1 MSTTRITSVHFKKYK
16 AFANFSISLQDFNVL
31 VGPNN
36 AGKSTIIGVF
46 RILAEGIRR
55 ARSRKAEQLSA
66 NGIRRWGHRFNIADL
81 PISSENIFH
90 DYEDSEPAEVTF
102 KLSNGNKLIL
112 HFPEQGVCF
121 LLPDATGGKV
131 DTPTLFKQK
140 FDISVGFVPIL
151 GPVEQNEPLYQE
163 EAARRALMTNGASRN
178 FRNIWQHYPEG
189 FDRFRSLIHS
199 TWPGMDIERPEIQ
212 QGNTPQ
218 ARVLKMFC
226 PEERF
231 PREICWAGY
240 GFQVWCQ
247 MLTHIVKSAG
257 TDLLV
262 IDEPDIYLHADL
274 QRQLVALLRDL
285 GPDILIATHSTEI
298 ISETEPSSLLTIN
311 KKKRSAARV
320 KDVSQIKR
328 VFFIL
333 GSNLN
338 PTLTQITKT
347 RRVIFVEGLDFD
359 ILSRFA
365 RILMFDRL
373 ANRTDFA
380 LVKLE
385 GFNPKRMEDLAA
397 GIELTI
403 GSKMIRAV
411 VLDRDYRSN
420 EEIHQISSDLKKHA
434 SLIFIHNCKEV
445 ENYLLNT
452 TVLNRAISSRLSERV
467 RRTGC
472 ELPEIPNVV
481 ALLDEITNGLKSE
494 VLSQFVARH
503 LENAKKI
510 HANLDPATITQKVIE
525 DFEGTWADPARR
537 LTIVPGK
544 EVLAR
549 LNTQLQKRVSISISD
564 VQVASNF
571 QLVDIPNDLRD
582 LIEALEEFRK
592 TAVDGESESV

>member
-1 MSTTRITSVHFKKYK
+1 MSSTRITSVHFKRYK

-46 RILAEGIRR
+46 RILAEGLRR

-102 KLSNGNKLIL
+102 RLSNGNKLIL
-112 HFPEQGVCF
+112 HFPEQGACF

-131 DTPTLFKQK
+131 DSPAIFKQK

-189 FDRFRSLIHS
+189 FDRFRSLIQS
-199 TWPGMDIERPEIQ
+199 TWPGMDIELPEIQ
-212 QGNTPQ
+212 QGSTPQ

-328 VFFIL
+328 VFFAL

-359 ILSRFA
+359 ILARFA
-365 RILMFDRL
+365 RTMLFDRL

-380 LVKLE
+380 LVKLD
-385 GFNPKRMEDLAA
+385 GFNPKRMEDLAT

-403 GSKMIRAV
+403 GSKMTRAV

-420 EEIHQISSDLKKHA
+420 EEVLQITHELKKHA
-434 SLIFIHNCKEV
+434 QLTYIHKCKEI
-445 ENYLLNT
+445 ENYLLNPIALT
-452 TVLNRAISSRLSERV
+452 KAISAKLNERV

-472 ELPEIPNVV
+472 ELPECPNVPT
-481 ALLDEITNGLKSE
+481 LLDEITSGLKNE

-503 LENAKKI
+503 LDMAKKTDPG
-510 HANLDPATITQKVIE
+510 LDPATVTHRVIQ
-525 DFEGTWADPARR
+525 DFEAAWIDPAQR

-549 LNTQLQKRVSISISD
+549 LNTQLQKSVSVSISD
-564 VQVASNF
+564 VQVASHF
-571 QLVDIPNDLRD
+571 LVEDIPDDLKN
-582 LIEALEEFRK
+582 LIEALEDFRK
-592 TAVDGESESV
+592 AAVEEVSVG

>member
-1 MSTTRITSVHFKKYK
+1 MSPTRITSVHFKRYK

-46 RILAEGIRR
+46 RILAEGLRR
-55 ARSRKAEQLSA
+55 ARSRKAEQVLA
-66 NGIRRWGHRFNIADL
+66 NGIRRWGHRFNIVDL
-81 PISSENIFH
+81 PISAENIFH
-90 DYEDSEPAEVTF
+90 DYDESEPAEVTF
-102 KLSNGNKLIL
+102 RLSNGNKLIL
-112 HFPEQGVCF
+112 HFPEQGSCF
-121 LLPDATGGKV
+121 LLPDSEGGKV
-131 DTPTLFKQK
+131 DSPAIFKQK

-151 GPVEQNEPLYQE
+151 GPVEQNELLYQE

-189 FDRFRSLIHS
+189 FDRFRSLIQS

-218 ARVLKMFC
+218 TRVLKMFC
-226 PEERF
+226 PENRF

-257 TDLLV
+257 ADLLV

-328 VFFIL
+328 VFFTL

-359 ILSRFA
+359 ILARFA
-365 RILMFDRL
+365 RTMLFDRL

-380 LVKLE
+380 LVKLD

-397 GIELTI
+397 GIELTV
-403 GSKMIRAV
+403 GSKMTRAV
-411 VLDRDYRSN
+411 VLDRDYRSK
-420 EEIHQISSDLKKHA
+420 EDVQQITSELKKHA
-434 SLIFIHNCKEV
+434 TLIYIHKCKEI
-445 ENYLLNT
+445 ENYLLNPQ
-452 TVLNRAISSRLSERV
+452 VLTRAVMSRLNERV

-472 ELPEIPNVV
+472 ALPLCPDVA
-481 ALLDEITNGLKSE
+481 ALLDEITAELKSE
-494 VLSQFVARH
+494 VLSQIVARH
-503 LENAKKI
+503 LDMAKKN
-510 HANLDPATITQKVIE
+510 HANLDAATVTHKAIE
-525 DFEGTWADPARR
+525 DFEEVWKHPASR

-549 LNTQLQKRVSISISD
+549 LNTRLQTSVSISVSD
-564 VQVASNF
+564 VQVASHF
-571 QLVDIPNDLRD
+571 LADDIPEDLRN
-582 LIEALEEFRK
+582 LINALEAFRT
-592 TAVDGESESV
+592 TAVDGD

>member
-1 MSTTRITSVHFKKYK
+1 M
-16 AFANFSISLQDFNVL
+16 
-31 VGPNN
+31 
-36 AGKSTIIGVF
+36 
-46 RILAEGIRR
+46 
-55 ARSRKAEQLSA
+55 
-66 NGIRRWGHRFNIADL
+66 RRWGHRFNIVDL

-90 DYEDSEPAEVTF
+90 DYDDSEPAEVTF

-112 HFPEQGVCF
+112 HFPAQGSCF

-131 DTPTLFKQK
+131 DSPTSFKK
-140 FDISVGFVPIL
+140 YFDISVGFVPIL

-163 EAARRALMTNGASRN
+163 DAARRALMTNGASRN

-189 FDRFRSLIHS
+189 FDRFRSLIQS

-212 QGNTPQ
+212 QGSTPQ
-218 ARVLKMFC
+218 VRVLKMFC

-320 KDVSQIKR
+320 KDVSQVKR
-328 VFFIL
+328 VFFTL

-365 RILMFDRL
+365 RTMMFDRL

-380 LVKLE
+380 LVKLD

-403 GSKMIRAV
+403 GSKMTRAV
-411 VLDRDYRSN
+411 VLDRDYRSS
-420 EEIHQISSDLKKHA
+420 EEVHQITNELKKHA
-434 SLIFIHNCKEV
+434 SLIYIHKCKEI
-445 ENYLLNT
+445 ENYLLNPVALT
-452 TVLNRAISSRLSERV
+452 KAISSKLNERV

-472 ELPEIPNVV
+472 DLPECPNVPV
-481 ALLDEITNGLKSE
+481 LLEEITEGLKSE
-494 VLSQFVARH
+494 VLSQFIARH
-503 LENAKKI
+503 LDMAKKA
-510 HANLDPATITQKVIE
+510 HTSLDPATVTNKVIQ
-525 DFEGTWADPARR
+525 DFEAAWVNPSVR

-544 EVLAR
+544 EVLAQ
-549 LNTQLQKRVSISISD
+549 LNTRLQKSVSISISD
-564 VQVASNF
+564 VQVASHF
-571 QLVDIPNDLRD
+571 VVDDIPHDLRD

-592 TAVDGESESV
+592 AAVDGDPEG

>member
-1 MSTTRITSVHFKKYK
+1 MSTTRITSVHFKRYK
-16 AFANFSISLQDFNVL
+16 AFANFKISLQDFNVL

-46 RILAEGIRR
+46 RILAEGLRR
-55 ARSRKAEQLSA
+55 ARSRKAELVQA

-90 DYEDSEPAEVTF
+90 DYDESEPAEVTF
-102 KLSNGNKLIL
+102 RLSNGNKLIL
-112 HFPEQGVCF
+112 HFPEPGSCF
-121 LLPDATGGKV
+121 LLPDSEGGKV
-131 DTPTLFKQK
+131 DSPATFKQK

-151 GPVEQNEPLYQE
+151 GPVEQHELLYQE
-163 EAARRALMTNGASRN
+163 EAARRALMTSGASRN
-178 FRNIWQHYPEG
+178 FRNIWQHYPEE
-189 FDRFRSLIHS
+189 FDRFRSLIQS

-218 ARVLKMFC
+218 TRVLKMFC

-257 TDLLV
+257 ADLLV

-311 KKKRSAARV
+311 KKKRSASRV

-328 VFFIL
+328 VFFAL

-359 ILSRFA
+359 ILARFA
-365 RILMFDRL
+365 RTMLFDRL

-380 LVKLE
+380 LVKLD

-397 GIELTI
+397 GIELTV
-403 GSKMIRAV
+403 GSKMARAV
-411 VLDRDYRSN
+411 VLDRDYRSK
-420 EEIHQISSDLKKHA
+420 EDIQQITSELKKHA
-434 SLIFIHNCKEV
+434 TLIYIHKCKEI
-445 ENYLLNT
+445 ENYLLSPY
-452 TVLNRAISSRLSERV
+452 VLTKAVKSRLTERV
-467 RRTGC
+467 RRTGG
-472 ELPEIPNVV
+472 ELPSCPDV
-481 ALLDEITNGLKSE
+481 AFLLEEITAELKSE
-494 VLSQFVARH
+494 VLSQIVARH
-503 LENAKKI
+503 LDMAKRN
-510 HANLDPATITQKVIE
+510 HPNLDAATVTHKVIE
-525 DFEGTWADPARR
+525 DFEEIWKHPTSR

-549 LNTQLQKRVSISISD
+549 LNTRLQECVSISISD
-564 VQVASNF
+564 VQVASHF
-571 QLVDIPNDLRD
+571 LADDIPEDLRN
-582 LIEALEEFRK
+582 LINALEVFRS
-592 TAVDGESESV
+592 TAIDGD

>member
-1 MSTTRITSVHFKKYK
+1 MSLTRITSVHFKRYK
-16 AFANFSISLQDFNVL
+16 AFSNFSISLQDFNVL

-46 RILAEGIRR
+46 KILAEGLRR
-55 ARSRKAEQLSA
+55 ARSRKAEQVVA

-90 DYEDSEPAEVTF
+90 DYDDSEPAEVTF
-102 KLSNGNKLIL
+102 RLSNGNKLIL
-112 HFPEQGVCF
+112 HFPEQGSCF
-121 LLPDATGGKV
+121 LLPDSEGGKV
-131 DTPTLFKQK
+131 DSPSTFKQK
-140 FDISVGFVPIL
+140 FDVSVGFVPIL
-151 GPVEQNEPLYQE
+151 GPVEQHELLYQE
-163 EAARRALMTNGASRN
+163 EAARRALMSNGASRN

-189 FDRFRSLIHS
+189 FDRFRSLIQS

-218 ARVLKMFC
+218 SRVLKMFC
-226 PEERF
+226 PEDRF

-247 MLTHIVKSAG
+247 MLTHIVKSVDA
-257 TDLLV
+257 DLLV

-311 KKKRSAARV
+311 KKKRSATRV
-320 KDVSQIKR
+320 KDISQIKR
-328 VFFIL
+328 VFFAL

-359 ILSRFA
+359 ILARFA
-365 RILMFDRL
+365 RIMLFDRL
-373 ANRTDFA
+373 ANRSDFA
-380 LVKLE
+380 LVKLD

-397 GIELTI
+397 GIELTV
-403 GSKMIRAV
+403 GSKLTRAV
-411 VLDRDYRSN
+411 VLDRDYRSK
-420 EEIHQISSDLKKHA
+420 EEVLQITSELKKHA
-434 SLIFIHNCKEV
+434 TLIYIHKCKEI
-445 ENYLLNT
+445 ENYLLNPQ
-452 TVLNRAISSRLSERV
+452 VLTKAITSRINERV

-472 ELPEIPNVV
+472 TAPLCPDVA
-481 ALLDEITNGLKSE
+481 ALLDEITTELKSE
-494 VLSQFVARH
+494 VLSQILARN
-503 LENAKKI
+503 LEMAKRG
-510 HANLDPATITQKVIE
+510 HAKLDAATVNQKVIE
-525 DFEGTWADPARR
+525 DFEGAWKYPASR
-537 LTIVPGK
+537 LTLVPGK

-549 LNTQLQKRVSISISD
+549 LNTQLQKLLSISVSD
-564 VQVASNF
+564 VQVASHF
-571 QLVDIPNDLRD
+571 LADEIPEDLRN
-582 LIEALEEFRK
+582 LIAALELFRC
-592 TAVDGESESV
+592 TVVDGD

>member
-16 AFANFSISLQDFNVL
+16 AFANFSMSLQDFNVL

-46 RILAEGIRR
+46 RILAEGLRR
-55 ARSRKAEQLSA
+55 ARSRKAEQLMA

-90 DYEDSEPAEVTF
+90 DYDDSEPAEVTF
-102 KLSNGNKLIL
+102 RLSNGNKLIL
-112 HFPEQGVCF
+112 HFPAQGSCF
-121 LLPDATGGKV
+121 LLPDAEGGKV
-131 DTPTLFKQK
+131 DSPTIFKQK

-151 GPVEQNEPLYQE
+151 GPVEQHEPLYQE
-163 EAARRALMTNGASRN
+163 DAARRALMTNGASRN

-189 FDRFRSLIHS
+189 FDRFKNLIQS
-199 TWPGMDIERPEIQ
+199 TWPGMDIERPEVQ
-212 QGNTPQ
+212 QGSTPQ
-218 ARVLKMFC
+218 TRVLKMFC

-247 MLTHIVKSAG
+247 MLTHIVKSAS

-311 KKKRSAARV
+311 KKKRSATRV
-320 KDVSQIKR
+320 KDVSQVKR
-328 VFFIL
+328 VFFAL

-359 ILSRFA
+359 ILCRFA
-365 RILMFDRL
+365 RTMMLDRL

-380 LVKLE
+380 LVKLD

-403 GSKMIRAV
+403 GSRMTRAV

-420 EEIHQISSDLKKHA
+420 EEVHQITNELKKHA
-434 SLIFIHNCKEV
+434 SLIYIHKCKEI
-445 ENYLLNT
+445 ENYLLNPVALT
-452 TVLNRAISSRLSERV
+452 RAILSRLKERV

-472 ELPEIPNVV
+472 DLPELPNVP
-481 ALLDEITNGLKSE
+481 LLLEEITTGLKSE
-494 VLSQFVARH
+494 VLSQLIARH
-503 LENAKKI
+503 LDITKKA
-510 HANLDPATITQKVIE
+510 HPSLDPATVTNKVIQE
-525 DFEGTWADPARR
+525 FEAAWLIPSAR

-544 EVLAR
+544 EVLAQ
-549 LNTQLQKRVSISISD
+549 LNTRLQKSISISISD

-571 QLVDIPNDLRD
+571 RVDDIPHDLRD

-592 TAVDGESESV
+592 AAVDGDPEG

>member
-1 MSTTRITSVHFKKYK
+1 MSSTRITSVHFKRYK

-46 RILAEGIRR
+46 RILAEGLRR
-55 ARSRKAEQLSA
+55 ARARKAEQLLA
-66 NGIRRWGHRFNIADL
+66 NGIRRWGHRLNIADL

-90 DYEDSEPAEVTF
+90 DYEESEPAEVTF

-112 HFPEQGVCF
+112 HFPEQGSCF
-121 LLPDATGGKV
+121 LLPDAAGGKV
-131 DTPTLFKQK
+131 DTPTIFKQK

-178 FRNIWQHYPEG
+178 FRNIWQHYPDG
-189 FDRFRSLIHS
+189 FDRFRSLIQS

-212 QGNTPQ
+212 QGNTSQ

-247 MLTHIVKSAG
+247 MLTHIVKSADA
-257 TDLLV
+257 DLLV

-298 ISETEPSSLLTIN
+298 ISETEPSSLLTID

-320 KDVSQIKR
+320 KDVSQVKR
-328 VFFIL
+328 VFFAL

-359 ILSRFA
+359 ILARFA
-365 RILMFDRL
+365 RTMLFDRL

-380 LVKLE
+380 LVKLD

-403 GSKMIRAV
+403 GSKTTRAV
-411 VLDRDYRSN
+411 VLDRDYRST
-420 EEIHQISSDLKKHA
+420 EEVHQITNELKKHA
-434 SLIFIHNCKEV
+434 SLIYIHKCKEI
-445 ENYLLNT
+445 ENYLLNPKALT
-452 TVLNRAISSRLSERV
+452 KAISSRLNERV

-472 ELPEIPNVV
+472 ELPDCPDVP
-481 ALLDEITNGLKSE
+481 ALLDEITNSLKSE
-494 VLSQFVARH
+494 VLSQLVARH
-503 LENAKKI
+503 LDMAKKNYTSWD
-510 HANLDPATITQKVIE
+510 AATLTHKVIQ
-525 DFEGTWADPARR
+525 DFEVAWSDPTVR

-544 EVLAR
+544 EILAQ
-549 LNTQLQKRVSISISD
+549 LNTRLQKCVSISISD
-564 VQVASNF
+564 VQVASHF
-571 QLVDIPNDLRD
+571 LVEDIPDDLRN
-582 LIEALEEFRK
+582 LIEALEGFRK
-592 TAVDGESESV
+592 AAVDGDSEV